1 MTRLIPSKLH
11 VEHQIPQYQKIPRR
25 YTLTHSD
32 NTGEI
37 FLTVANDY
45 NKQQCSGLYTRFMRD
60 EVIAEWKIH
69 DETPSLHI
77 YCHISGGLVFG
88 GAQMRENIFRRE
100 MPLVLEAIRYGDSEF
115 YEKFPEFDNAQI
127 ILHFQKS
134 NKDYKLE
141 GFGVPSIYAHR

>member
-1 MTRLIPSKLH
+1 MTRLIPVKLH
-11 VEHQIPQYQKIPRR
+11 TEHQIPHSQKIPRR

-32 NTGEI
+32 RTGDL
-37 FLTVANDY
+37 FLTVASDY
-45 NKQQCSGLYTRFMRD
+45 NRQQISGLYTRVMRD
-60 EVIAEWKIH
+60 EVIAEWIMH

-77 YCHISGGLVFG
+77 SGGLVFA

-115 YEKFPEFDNAQI
+115 FETFPEFDNAQI

-134 NKDYKLE
+134 SKDYKLE
-141 GFGVPSIYAHR
+141 GFGVPSVYCAHK